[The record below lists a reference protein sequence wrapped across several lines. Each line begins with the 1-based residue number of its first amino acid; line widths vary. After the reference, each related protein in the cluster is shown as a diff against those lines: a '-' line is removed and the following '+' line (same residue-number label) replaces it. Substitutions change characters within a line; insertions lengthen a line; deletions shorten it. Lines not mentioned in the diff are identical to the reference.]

1 MSRVN
6 ALYWTNPFCLQ
17 VKQFP
22 AELSVTG
29 KGSDVGHM
37 RGLTSKILTRF
48 YMLNIMNETSYSFMS
63 SLCNLANQC
72 GIKEMKG
79 FWSSQCLNKNTD
91 VSQKMRTPFR
101 ISTPN
106 NNHGK
111 NCWLDSHDL
120 IIIDT
125 LYKRDKPGCHSCKNW
140 RFTEFYSK
148 AYW

>member
-1 MSRVN
+1 MPSIEPIRFACRWN
-6 ALYWTNPFCLQ
+6 SSQ
-17 VKQFP
+17 
-22 AELSVTG
+22 LSYQSLERAVMLGTW
-29 KGSDVGHM
+29 
-37 RGLTSKILTRF
+37 GLTSKILTRF

-140 RFTEFYSK
+140 RFTEFCSK

>member
-1 MSRVN
+1 MPSIEPIRFACRWN
-6 ALYWTNPFCLQ
+6 GSQ
-17 VKQFP
+17 
-22 AELSVTG
+22 LSYQSLERAVMLGTWEVLHQ
-29 KGSDVGHM
+29 KFWQD
-37 RGLTSKILTRF
+37 

-140 RFTEFYSK
+140 RFTEFCSK